1 MFISLLLP
9 VSAVDM
15 EKITHLW
22 DVNQFVTKLNCSR
35 SVNLQTFYIEK
46 CRRLGQGMLL
56 PSQNFGPSV
65 MCQHCGSLWNTVD
78 HSIRISPGKPLS
90 KSIRKI
96 VSSMN
101 DSGKRIPKVRTGL
114 AQKCLKNRMNKLVLK
129 CSICQNSTKIPFT
142 KPPRE
147 KVQKLGSEINR
158 SSQKRKKKRTKDKT
172 AGLNISGILNLST
185 DNIVEAPK
193 ESGARKAGSTAN
205 IMTPTPKLKKL
216 NINRLKDIV
225 NQGGTPQKRKSLHN
239 FLTELC

>member
-1 MFISLLLP
+1 M
-9 VSAVDM
+9 
-15 EKITHLW
+15 
-22 DVNQFVTKLNCSR
+22 
-35 SVNLQTFYIEK
+35 
-46 CRRLGQGMLL
+46 
-56 PSQNFGPSV
+56 
-65 MCQHCGSLWNTVD
+65 D

-96 VSSMN
+96 ICSMN
-101 DSGKRIPKVRTGL
+101 DSGKRTPKVRTSL

-129 CSICQNSTKIPFT
+129 CSVCRNSTKIPFT

-147 KVQKLGSEINR
+147 KIQKLGSKIIC

-193 ESGARKAGSTAN
+193 ESGARRVGSTAN
-205 IMTPTPKLKKL
+205 ITTPVPKLKKL

-225 NQGGTPQKRKSLHN
+225 NEGATPRIRKSLHN

>member
-1 MFISLLLP
+1 M
-9 VSAVDM
+9 
-15 EKITHLW
+15 
-22 DVNQFVTKLNCSR
+22 
-35 SVNLQTFYIEK
+35 
-46 CRRLGQGMLL
+46 
-56 PSQNFGPSV
+56 
-65 MCQHCGSLWNTVD
+65 D

-96 VSSMN
+96 VRSMN
-101 DSGKRIPKVRTGL
+101 DSGKRTPTVRTSL
-114 AQKCLKNRMNKLVLK
+114 AQKCLKNRANKLVLK
-129 CSICQNSTKIPFT
+129 CSVCRNSTKIPFT

-147 KVQKLGSEINR
+147 KVQKLGSETIR

-193 ESGARKAGSTAN
+193 ESSARRVGGTAN
-205 IMTPTPKLKKL
+205 VTTPAPKLKKL

-225 NQGGTPQKRKSLHN
+225 NQGATPQKRKSLHN